1 MQDTAKH
8 SGLGWLKSEGIS
20 IKIPGFCTVDLRKR
34 PLLVAR
40 NFSRCLWAFQMQK
53 CFSQREYWIFP
64 RGNAVTGV
72 LEELKRLGEIWIL
85 GQYQT
90 SVGVSSGDCFRALP
104 CLDPRAGR

>member
-20 IKIPGFCTVDLRKR
+20 IKIPEFCTVGLRKR

-40 NFSRCLWAFQMQK
+40 KFSRCLWAFQMQRCK
-53 CFSQREYWIFP
+53 RAFP
-64 RGNAVTGV
+64 RGNIVTGV
-72 LEELKRLGEIWIL
+72 LEELKRLGKIWIL

-90 SVGVSSGDCFRALP
+90 SVSVSSGDCFRALP

>member
-40 NFSRCLWAFQMQK
+40 NFRRCLWAFQMQRCK
-53 CFSQREYWIFP
+53 RVFP
-64 RGNAVTGV
+64 RGNIVTGV

-104 CLDPRAGR
+104 CLDPRAG